1 MLQRATSENSSPIYE
16 LWTNIVTEGEKTT
29 PIYEVWK
36 GIVTEDYVRKNFIP
50 MYEVGMNIVTE
61 GEKRKEPVET
71 GSLELRIAGSMK
83 KI

>member
-1 MLQRATSENSSPIYE
+1 MRKNFIPMYE
-16 LWTNIVTEGEKTT
+16 VGMNIVTEGEKTT

-36 GIVTEDYVRKNFIP
+36 GIVTEGYVRSTK
-50 MYEVGMNIVTE
+50 
-61 GEKRKEPVET
+61 KEPVKT

>member
-1 MLQRATSENSSPIYE
+1 
-16 LWTNIVTEGEKTT
+16 
-29 PIYEVWK
+29 
-36 GIVTEDYVRKNFIP
+36 

-61 GEKRKEPVET
+61 GEKKEPAET